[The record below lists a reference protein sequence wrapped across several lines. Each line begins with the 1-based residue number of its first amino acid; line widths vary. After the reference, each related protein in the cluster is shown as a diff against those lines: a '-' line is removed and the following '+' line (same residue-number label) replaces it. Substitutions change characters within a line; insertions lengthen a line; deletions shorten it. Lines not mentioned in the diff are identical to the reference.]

1 MLTHLSVQH
10 LAVVQQ
16 LALNINTGMTV
27 LTGETGAGKSIL
39 IDALQLALGGRAE
52 SGIVRHNCPHAEISA
67 IFELTRL
74 PAVFEW
80 LKEHALEAEGECII
94 RRTLTEDGRSRA
106 YINGRVVPISQLRE
120 LGEQLVNIHGQ
131 HQHQALLKPEHQ
143 RNLLDA
149 YAIAETKNA
158 TKNVKKTEAKA
169 NTLLC
174 QHEDLLKTV
183 KENYFL
189 YQALLK
195 EYQTLLSL
203 QGQNDKLTLLQYQ
216 IQEIDELNLASD
228 ELPRLDA
235 EHKHLAHAEQ
245 WLFTCEAALS
255 ALKND
260 SNQDAATLLYH
271 GLNQVST
278 LKTQTPGLTTAHE
291 LLNTAYIQLTE
302 AIIDIENFKETL
314 SSDPN
319 RLMEIDK
326 RLGQIHA
333 LARKHRI
340 QPEVILEHKKTLEI
354 EAEKLQHIHTHLEA
368 MTQKLTDAEKTYQ
381 SAATALSNS
390 RQKAALILEKQVT
403 QCIQTLE
410 MPNGHFKISFA
421 KHTEKLESKA
431 ISSAHGIDE
440 IEFLV
445 STNPGL
451 ALQPLRKIASGGELS
466 RISLAIQVITNQKQS
481 TPTLIFDEVDAGIS
495 GKTAETVGKLLR
507 QLSKDAQVLCITHLP
522 QIAVQGHHHFN
533 VLKKQTKDSTT
544 TTIVPLG
551 SSERIQELARMLGG
565 AVITER
571 TLAHAEEML
580 AAT

>member
-10 LAVVQQ
+10 LAVVEQ
-16 LALNINTGMTV
+16 LALNIHPGMTV

-52 SGIVRHNCPHAEISA
+52 SGIVRHNCTHAEISA
-67 IFELTRL
+67 IFELSNL

-106 YINGRVVPISQLRE
+106 YINGRVVPISQLRD

-149 YAIAETKNA
+149 YAT
-158 TKNVKKTEAKA
+158 
-169 NTLLC
+169 
-174 QHEDLLKTV
+174 HEDLLKTV
-183 KENYFL
+183 KEHYAL
-189 YQALLK
+189 YQTLLK
-195 EYQTLLSL
+195 EYQTLQNL

-216 IQEIDELNLASD
+216 IQEIDELNLAVD
-228 ELPRLDA
+228 ELPRLEA

-245 WLFTCEAALS
+245 WLLTCETALS

-260 SNQDAATLLYH
+260 ANQDATTLLYQS
-271 GLNQVST
+271 LNQVSI
-278 LKTQTPGLTTAHE
+278 LKTESTALTTAHE

-302 AIIDIENFKETL
+302 AIVELENFKETL
-314 SSDPN
+314 SSDPT
-319 RLMEIDK
+319 RLMEIES
-326 RLGQIHA
+326 RLSQIHA

-340 QPEVILEHKKTLEI
+340 QPEAILDHKKTLAVET
-354 EAEKLQHIHTHLEA
+354 EKLEHIHTHLETI
-368 MTQKLTDAEKTYQ
+368 TQKLAEAEKAYQ
-381 SAATALSNS
+381 NAAEKLSSS
-390 RQKAALILEKQVT
+390 RQKAASLLEKQLT
-403 QCIQTLE
+403 QSIQTLE
-410 MPNGHFKISFA
+410 MPNGHCKITLLQNKTIF
-421 KHTEKLESKA
+421 
-431 ISSAHGIDE
+431 SAHGIDE

-466 RISLAIQVITNQKQS
+466 RISLAIQVITNQKHS

-544 TTIVPLG
+544 TSIVPLG
-551 SSERIQELARMLGG
+551 SQERIQELARMLGG

-580 AAT
+580 ASNALA

>member
-1 MLTHLSVQH
+1 MLTHFFIQH
-10 LAVVQQ
+10 LAVVEQ
-16 LALNINTGMTV
+16 LALNIQSGMTV

-52 SGIVRHNCPHAEISA
+52 SGIVRHSYPQAEISA
-67 IFELTRL
+67 VFELTRL
-74 PAVFEW
+74 PAVLEW
-80 LKEHALEAEGECII
+80 LKEHALEAEDECII

-131 HQHQALLKPEHQ
+131 HQHQSLLKSEHQ
-143 RNLLDA
+143 RSLLDA
-149 YAIAETKNA
+149 YAIATVKDS
-158 TKNVKKTEAKA
+158 KKTKSS
-169 NTLLC
+169 NL
-174 QHEDLLKTV
+174 QHADLLKSV
-183 KENYFL
+183 KINYHL
-189 YQALLK
+189 YQTLLK
-195 EYQTLLSL
+195 EHQTLLSL

-216 IQEIDELNLASD
+216 IQEIDELNLAED
-228 ELPRLDA
+228 ELTRLDA

-245 WLFTCEAALS
+245 WLFSCETALS

-260 SNQDAATLLYH
+260 ANQDATTLLYQ
-271 GLNQVST
+271 GLHQIST
-278 LKTQTPGLTTAHE
+278 LKTQTATLTTAHE

-302 AIIDIENFKETL
+302 AIVEIENFKETL

-340 QPEVILEHKKTLEI
+340 QPEAILEHKKTLVT
-354 EAEKLQHIHTHLEA
+354 EAKKLVHLHTHLEEI
-368 MTQKLTDAEKTYQ
+368 TEKLASAEKTYQ
-381 SAATALSNS
+381 NAAIELSKS
-390 RQKAALILEKQVT
+390 RQKAALILEQQVT

-410 MPNGHFKISFA
+410 MPNGHFKIAFSTP
-421 KHTEKLESKA
+421 HENSKNRLV
-431 ISSAHGIDE
+431 SSPHGIDD

-466 RISLAIQVITNQKQS
+466 RISLAIQVITTQKQS

-507 QLSKDAQVLCITHLP
+507 QLSKDAQVLCVTHLP
-522 QIAVQGHHHFN
+522 QIAAQGHHHFN

-565 AVITER
+565 ALITER

-580 AAT
+580 AASEKDQTLAF

>member
-1 MLTHLSVQH
+1 MLTHFFIQH
-10 LAVVQQ
+10 LAVVEQ
-16 LALNINTGMTV
+16 LALNIQSGMTV

-52 SGIVRHNCPHAEISA
+52 SGIVRYSYPQAEISA
-67 IFELTRL
+67 VFELTRL
-74 PAVFEW
+74 PAVLEW
-80 LKEHALEAEGECII
+80 LKERALEAEDECII

-131 HQHQALLKPEHQ
+131 HQHQCLLKSEHQ
-143 RNLLDA
+143 RSLLDA
-149 YAIAETKNA
+149 YAIAA
-158 TKNVKKTEAKA
+158 SKK
-169 NTLLC
+169 
-174 QHEDLLKTV
+174 HENLLKTV

-189 YQALLK
+189 YQTLLK
-195 EYQTLLSL
+195 EHQTLLSL

-216 IQEIDELNLASD
+216 IQEIDELNLAED
-228 ELPRLDA
+228 ELTRLDA

-245 WLFTCEAALS
+245 WLFSCETALS
-255 ALKND
+255 VLKND
-260 SNQDAATLLYH
+260 ANQDATTLLYQ
-271 GLNQVST
+271 GLHQIST
-278 LKTQTPGLTTAHE
+278 LKMQTATLTTAHE

-302 AIIDIENFKETL
+302 AIVEIENFKETL
-314 SSDPN
+314 NSDPS

-340 QPEVILEHKKTLEI
+340 QPETILEHKKTLEN
-354 EAEKLQHIHTHLEA
+354 EAEKLVHVHTHLKEI
-368 MTQKLTDAEKTYQ
+368 TEKLASAEKTYQ
-381 SAATALSNS
+381 NAAIELSKS
-390 RQKAALILEKQVT
+390 RQKAALILEQRVT

-410 MPNGHFKISFA
+410 MPNGHFKIAFSTP
-421 KHTEKLESKA
+421 HENSKNRLV
-431 ISSAHGIDE
+431 SSPHGIDD

-466 RISLAIQVITNQKQS
+466 RISLAIQVITTQKQS

-507 QLSKDAQVLCITHLP
+507 QLSKDAQVLCVTHLP
-522 QIAVQGHHHFN
+522 QIAAQGHHHFN

-565 AVITER
+565 ALITER

-580 AAT
+580 AASEGQTFVS

>member
-1 MLTHLSVQH
+1 MLTHFFIQH
-10 LAVVQQ
+10 LAVVEQ
-16 LALNINTGMTV
+16 LALNIQSGMTV

-52 SGIVRHNCPHAEISA
+52 SGIVRYSYPQAEISA
-67 IFELTRL
+67 VFELTRL
-74 PAVFEW
+74 PAVLEW
-80 LKEHALEAEGECII
+80 LKERALEAEDECII

-131 HQHQALLKPEHQ
+131 HQHQSLLKPEHQ
-143 RNLLDA
+143 RSLLDA
-149 YAIAETKNA
+149 YAIATS
-158 TKNVKKTEAKA
+158 KK
-169 NTLLC
+169 
-174 QHEDLLKTV
+174 HENLLKTV
-183 KENYFL
+183 KESYFL
-189 YQALLK
+189 YQTLLK
-195 EYQTLLSL
+195 EHQTLLSL

-216 IQEIDELNLASD
+216 IQEIDELNLAED
-228 ELPRLDA
+228 ELTRLDA

-245 WLFTCEAALS
+245 WLFSCETALS

-260 SNQDAATLLYH
+260 ANQDATTLLYQ
-271 GLNQVST
+271 GLHQIST
-278 LKTQTPGLTTAHE
+278 LKMQTATLTTAHE

-302 AIIDIENFKETL
+302 AIVEIENFKETL
-314 SSDPN
+314 NSDPN

-340 QPEVILEHKKTLEI
+340 QPEAILEHKKTLES
-354 EAEKLQHIHTHLEA
+354 EAEKLVHVHTHLKEI
-368 MTQKLTDAEKTYQ
+368 TEKLASAEKTYHN
-381 SAATALSNS
+381 AAIKLSKS
-390 RQKAALILEKQVT
+390 RQKAALILEQRVT

-410 MPNGHFKISFA
+410 MPNGHFKIAFSTP
-421 KHTEKLESKA
+421 HENSKNRLV
-431 ISSAHGIDE
+431 SSPHGIDD

-466 RISLAIQVITNQKQS
+466 RISLAIQVITTQKQS

-507 QLSKDAQVLCITHLP
+507 QLSKDAQVLCVTHLP
-522 QIAVQGHHHFN
+522 QIAAQGHHHFN

-565 AVITER
+565 ALITER

-580 AAT
+580 AASEGQTFVS

>member
-1 MLTHLSVQH
+1 MLMHLSIQH
-10 LAVVQQ
+10 LAVVEQ
-16 LALNINTGMTV
+16 LALNIQSGMTV

-39 IDALQLALGGRAE
+39 IDALQLALGNRAE
-52 SGIVRHNCPHAEISA
+52 SGIVRHNCSHAEISA
-67 IFELTRL
+67 VFELTNL
-74 PAVFEW
+74 PAVGEW
-80 LKEHALEAEGECII
+80 LKEHTLEAEDECII

-120 LGEQLVNIHGQ
+120 LGEKLVNIHGQ
-131 HQHQALLKPEHQ
+131 HQHQSLLKAEHQ
-143 RNLLDA
+143 RGLLDA
-149 YAIAETKNA
+149 YAIAAIKDA
-158 TKNVKKTEAKA
+158 KKTKS
-169 NTLLC
+169 NQLLF
-174 QHEDLLKTV
+174 QHEDLLKKV

-189 YQALLK
+189 YQTLLK
-195 EYQTLLSL
+195 EYQKLLSL

-216 IQEIDELNLASD
+216 IQEIDELGLAID
-228 ELPRLDA
+228 ELPRLEA

-245 WLFTCEAALS
+245 WLLTCEAALS

-260 SNQDAATLLYH
+260 ANQDAATLLYQ
-271 GLNQVST
+271 GFSQVSI
-278 LKTQTPGLTTAHE
+278 LKTQSPLLTTAHE

-302 AIIDIENFKETL
+302 AIVEIENFKETL

-319 RLMEIDK
+319 RLLEIDT
-326 RLGQIHA
+326 RLTQIHA

-340 QPEVILEHKKTLEI
+340 QPEAILEHKKMLES
-354 EAEKLQHIHTHLEA
+354 EAGKLQHIHTHLETI
-368 MTQKLTDAEKTYQ
+368 TQKLADAEKAYQ
-381 SAATALSNS
+381 NAATELSNS
-390 RQKAALILEKQVT
+390 RQKAASLLEKQVT
-403 QCIQTLE
+403 VCIQTLE
-410 MPNGHFKISFA
+410 MPNGHFKIAFA
-421 KHTEKLESKA
+421 ESASKIETKA
-431 ISSAHGIDE
+431 VFSAHGIDE
-440 IEFLV
+440 VEFLV

-466 RISLAIQVITNQKQS
+466 RISLAIQVITTQKQS

-544 TTIVPLG
+544 TTIIPLG

-571 TLAHAEEML
+571 TLAHAKEML
-580 AAT
+580 EYV